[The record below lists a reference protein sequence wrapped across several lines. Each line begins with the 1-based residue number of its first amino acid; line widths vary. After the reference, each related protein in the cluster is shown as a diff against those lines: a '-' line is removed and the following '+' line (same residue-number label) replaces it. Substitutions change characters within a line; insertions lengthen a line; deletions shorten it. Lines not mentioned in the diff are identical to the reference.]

1 MITAAV
7 LLADMQHE
15 GENLAGHLQHRL
27 GGLTLLERAFLTAE
41 RAGARVCYVVGVPH
55 SRITFRP
62 RSRSRCAVVF
72 VGNVSDCFFTL
83 KTEEV
88 VLVCP
93 VDVVFSLALVRGLD
107 ECLTRSDVPA
117 VYVPGIPLAVVRA
130 GLLTAW
136 SCNWW
141 HTVAQSPSSFA
152 FAPDG
157 YFVRGL
163 GSGVETAAVEKELV
177 ASLAN
182 PQDGFLDRYLNRPL
196 SHWLTQRLAP
206 LPVRANHITVFSILV
221 GLVAALC
228 FATDGYFLPVLGA
241 LMLQAAAVLDCC
253 DGELARLRFEES
265 ALGHWLDIVG
275 DTLVHIAVFIGIG
288 WGVATTE
295 DSRLPLVL
303 GAVLVAGVLPSFA
316 LVTYAERAN
325 VASRKEPRW
334 EGRAIAWMLIVLTN
348 RDFSVL
354 IFLFALI
361 GALRWFLWGA
371 ALGVHVF
378 WITLLWFLWRMKEKY

>member
-1 MITAAV
+1 
-7 LLADMQHE
+7 
-15 GENLAGHLQHRL
+15 
-27 GGLTLLERAFLTAE
+27 
-41 RAGARVCYVVGVPH
+41 
-55 SRITFRP
+55 
-62 RSRSRCAVVF
+62 
-72 VGNVSDCFFTL
+72 VSDCFFTL

-88 VLVCP
+88 VLVCL
-93 VDVVFSLALVRGLD
+93 VDVVFSLALARALE

-141 HTVAQSPSSFA
+141 HTVGQSPNSFA

-157 YFVRGL
+157 YFVQWL
-163 GSGVETAAVEKELV
+163 KPGVETAAVEKELV

-182 PQDGFLDRYLNRPL
+182 PQDGFLDRSLNRPL

-206 LPVRANHITVFSILV
+206 LPVRANHITVLSILV
-221 GLVAALC
+221 GLVAALF

-253 DGELARLRFEES
+253 DGDLARLRFEES

-275 DTLVHIAVFIGIG
+275 DTLVHLATFVGIA
-288 WGVATTE
+288 WGVAATE
-295 DSRLPLVL
+295 GHKLPLVL

-316 LVTYAERAN
+316 LVTYAEHAN
-325 VASRKEPRW
+325 VASRKGPHG
-334 EGRAIAWMLIVLTN
+334 EGRAIAWMLIVFTN

-354 IFLFALI
+354 ILLCALI

-378 WITLLWFLWRMKEKY
+378 WITLLWLLWRMKEKH